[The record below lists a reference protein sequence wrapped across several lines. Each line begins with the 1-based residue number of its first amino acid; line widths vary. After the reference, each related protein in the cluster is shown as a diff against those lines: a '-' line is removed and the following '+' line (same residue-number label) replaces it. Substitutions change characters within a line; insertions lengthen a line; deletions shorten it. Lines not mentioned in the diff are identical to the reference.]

1 MRPVQAVVNHSGER
15 QVCKDVDSVWPSEDF
30 VKVIDA
36 AVRSCHTLPVVI
48 GPSG

>member
-1 MRPVQAVVNHSGER
+1 LGEP
-15 QVCKDVDSVWPSEDF
+15 QVCKDVDSSWPSEDF
-30 VKVIDA
+30 VNVIDA